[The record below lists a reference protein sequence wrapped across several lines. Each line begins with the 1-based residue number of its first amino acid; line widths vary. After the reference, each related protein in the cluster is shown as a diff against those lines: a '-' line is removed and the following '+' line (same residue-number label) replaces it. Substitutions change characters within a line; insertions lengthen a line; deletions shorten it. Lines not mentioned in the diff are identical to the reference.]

1 LGANQQKRIQQIF
14 MSKKL
19 VARLTAILSC
29 TLLFAACGG
38 SGESKPAE
46 TKDSAATTVT
56 TPPATVPGEKG
67 LELIGASDC
76 TTCHRLHQSQ
86 EGSTIG
92 PAYDLVATRY
102 SPAADSTVDRLVKK
116 ILSGG
121 YGIWG
126 AIPMTPHPSLQ
137 AADVR
142 TMVKYIL
149 SLKK

>member
-1 LGANQQKRIQQIF
+1 MTF

-38 SGESKPAE
+38 SGDSNPPE
-46 TKDSAATTVT
+46 TKDTAATTVT
-56 TPPATVPGEKG
+56 APPAGVPAEKG
-67 LELIGASDC
+67 LELIGTSDC

-86 EGSTIG
+86 EGSAIG
-92 PAYDLVATRY
+92 PAYDLVASKY

-116 ILSGG
+116 IISGG
-121 YGIWG
+121 YGVWG
-126 AIPMTPHPSLQ
+126 AIPMTPHPALQ

-142 TMVKYIL
+142 TMVNYIL